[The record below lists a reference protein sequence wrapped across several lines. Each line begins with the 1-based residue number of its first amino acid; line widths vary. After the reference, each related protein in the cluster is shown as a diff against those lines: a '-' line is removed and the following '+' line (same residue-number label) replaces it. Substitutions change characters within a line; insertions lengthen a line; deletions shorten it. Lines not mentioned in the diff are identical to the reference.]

1 MNYGHP
7 GQFQLVIFA
16 SFFPTYLLP
25 YFAKGLTHLEGQP
38 VGFQCFC
45 GSASRSKK
53 LCLRT
58 R

>member
-7 GQFQLVIFA
+7 GQFQLVVFA
-16 SFFPTYLLP
+16 GFFPTYLLP
-25 YFAKGLTHLEGQP
+25 CFAEGLTHLEGQL

-45 GSASRSKK
+45 GSVTKFKK
-53 LCLRT
+53 LFLGT